1 MSKSAPH
8 DGLNSCRA
16 IVLQENTI
24 QKPLH
29 AVGLKTEAAVDGA
42 LSALPHAAR
51 GPHFRP
57 LMCAGSSPDPTI
69 EISASSVLAE

>member
-29 AVGLKTEAAVDGA
+29 AVGLKTEAAVDGDLVRLA
-42 LSALPHAAR
+42 TRSQGASLPPSDVCWQLAR
-51 GPHFRP
+51 SH
-57 LMCAGSSPDPTI
+57 D
-69 EISASSVLAE
+69 